1 MTMFQQLRDLP
12 LAGDPASRFVPGII
26 GIMVFL
32 SVLVLA
38 TTLVLGNAIE
48 RWRLS
53 YSVQITVEIPPS
65 ATGHGALRHV
75 IEVLSATP
83 GVVEAQA
90 LSEENVAELL
100 APWIGSDIDIDQLP
114 LPVLVDVRLER
125 PGAIDAEALQSLL
138 DEDVPGVR
146 VDDGRRWLDP
156 VRTTARALQMIA
168 GLILVFIAAGAV
180 ATIVFMTRTGLAVHR
195 NTIAILHQVGA
206 QDRYIAHQ
214 FQTQALRLALYGGVP
229 GLVVA
234 ALCITLV
241 GRLASQLEAPLLPEF
256 TLGVVGWVAL
266 VLVPLLAAAIAMLT
280 ARLTVLATLARLP

>member
-1 MTMFQQLRDLP
+1 MFRRRRDLP

-53 YSVQITVEIPPS
+53 YSVQMTVEVPPS
-65 ATGHGALRHV
+65 ATVHGAVERV
-75 IEVLSATP
+75 IEILDATP
-83 GVVEAQA
+83 GVVEARP
-90 LSEENVAELL
+90 LSDENVAELL
-100 APWIGSDIDIDQLP
+100 APWIGRDLDIDQLP
-114 LPVLVDVRLER
+114 LPVLVDIRMER
-125 PGAIDAEALQSLL
+125 PGAIDAEALQSAL
-138 DEDVPGVR
+138 DAEVPGVR

-168 GLILVFIAAGAV
+168 GLILIFIAAGAV

-195 NTIAILHQVGA
+195 DTIDILHQVGA
-206 QDRYIAHQ
+206 QDSYIARQ

-234 ALCITLV
+234 VLCIALI
-241 GRLASQLEAPLLPEF
+241 GRLAGQLEAPLLPQLA
-256 TLGVVGWVAL
+256 LGFHGWIAL
-266 VLVPLLAAAIAMLT
+266 VLVPMVAAAIAMLT

>member
-1 MTMFQQLRDLP
+1 MFQRRRDLP

-53 YSVQITVEIPPS
+53 YSVQMTVEVPPS
-65 ATGHGALRHV
+65 ATGHGAVQQVVDILD
-75 IEVLSATP
+75 AAP
-83 GVVEAQA
+83 GVAEAKP
-90 LSEENVAELL
+90 LSDKNVAELL
-100 APWIGSDIDIDQLP
+100 APWIGHDLQIDQLP

-125 PGAIDAEALQSLL
+125 PGAIDAETLQSLL
-138 DEDVPGVR
+138 DQKVTGVR

-156 VRTTARALQMIA
+156 VRATARALQMIA
-168 GLILVFIAAGAV
+168 GLILLFIAAGAT

-195 NTIAILHQVGA
+195 RTIAILHQVGA
-206 QDRYIAHQ
+206 KDSYIARQ

-229 GLVVA
+229 GLVAA
-234 ALCITLV
+234 ALCILLV
-241 GRLASQLEAPLLPEF
+241 GRLASQLEAPLLPEL
-256 TLGVVGWVAL
+256 TLGGHGWIAL
-266 VLVPLLAAAIAMLT
+266 VLVPVIAAAIAMLT